1 MAELWAS
8 QDDDD
13 DSRAQPSDTAH
24 CQKGNLRRAGRTPLS
39 DMPCGAA
46 LRNHGMASFAV
57 LARAN
62 DPQAAIEHST
72 ALVRSVGLRQLFSL
86 GTPLQIKSVV
96 LHADL
101 F

>member
-1 MAELWAS
+1 M
-8 QDDDD
+8 
-13 DSRAQPSDTAH
+13 
-24 CQKGNLRRAGRTPLS
+24 S

-46 LRNHGMASFAV
+46 LRNHGMGSFAV

-62 DPQAAIEHST
+62 DPQAATEHST
-72 ALVRSVGLRQLFSL
+72 TLVRSVGLRQFCSP